1 MNVPDW
7 LWQNITTDL
16 LTEGL
21 IAALLLAWKYREWIR
36 HRLEHNRDVTIS
48 MNPANLTAEATPV
61 LVSAT
66 IQGKTTVRATATVEK
81 SRGTLSFARRL
92 EELVS
97 WYLHVS

>member
-7 LWQNITTDL
+7 LWQNIVSDL
-16 LTEGL
+16 LADGL
-21 IAALLLAWKYREWIR
+21 KAAAIGLLAWLYRKLMLMQR
-36 HRLEHNRDVTIS
+36 KPVTIS
-48 MNPANLTAEATPV
+48 MKPANLTAEATPV

-66 IQGKTTVRATATVEK
+66 IQGRSTVRATATVEK
-81 SRGTLSFARRL
+81 TSLARRL